1 MAKKKVVKKSK
12 KAKSVKKAAKRA
24 APKKQAKAVKT
35 TRALINLKVESKDRK
50 AIEARALKFAKGNV
64 SAWLRYAGSKFTPPK
79 NAVIE

>member
-1 MAKKKVVKKSK
+1 MAKKKSVKKN
-12 KAKSVKKAAKRA
+12 KAKSIKKA

-35 TRALINLKVESKDRK
+35 TRELINLKVESKDRK